1 MTEDE
6 VAAMQRRA
14 QEVQHLAV
22 EAEAEAVSE
31 DGGVRVVAGPAGDI
45 KVLDLRLNA
54 FELSGVELGEA
65 IVATVNAAENKAKTE
80 LSAEIGRI
88 LGTGPTDFGGGFGG
102 IDTDT
107 EGPR

>member
-1 MTEDE
+1 MSEDE

-14 QEVQHLAV
+14 QEVQRLAV

-31 DGGVRVVAGPAGDI
+31 DGAVRAVAGPAGDI

-65 IVATVNAAENKAKTE
+65 IVATVNAAEAKAKTE
-80 LSAEIGRI
+80 LSEEIGRI
-88 LGTGPTDFGGGFGG
+88 LGTGPTDFGGGFGR

-107 EGPR
+107 EGLR